1 MMFDGGMVGPMMEDD
16 AVTAAEKSLSY
27 PSSTMAGM
35 SMEPIA
41 AVSLTAAPVM
51 PAKKTDARIL
61 AWASPPWRCPTR
73 TLLNLTRRVV
83 MPVLFMISPAR
94 MKKGMA
100 MRVNMSTP
108 AKYRWGTSWS
118 TDGSSIFSMAA
129 RPLTPSTK
137 PMGMPT
143 AMRIRKVMEMNPVIA
158 ASPP

>member
-27 PSSTMAGM
+27 PSSTMAGI
-35 SMEPIA
+35 SMEPMA

-51 PAKKTDARIL
+51 PAKKTDARML
-61 AWASPPWRCPTR
+61 ACANPPRRWPTS
-73 TLLNLTRRVV
+73 TFANLTRREVI
-83 MPVLFMISPAR
+83 PVLFMISPAR

-118 TDGSSIFSMAA
+118 TEGSSIFSMAA
-129 RPLTPSTK
+129 RALTPSTK
-137 PMGMPT
+137 PMGIPT
-143 AMRIRKVMEMNPVIA
+143 AIRIIKVMVMNPVIA